1 MDDKAE
7 HPSAEL
13 TDPFAPAATTAGIE
27 PSGAA
32 GLSKHLMFD
41 MIMNK
46 KAIALGAAILLA
58 AGASQ
63 AELKA
68 FKVNGE
74 TVSVEEQKALY
85 DRAVA
90 SGQPA
95 GEQLERQVK
104 NILIQQTVLLQQA
117 KKAKIAND
125 PDVKRAI
132 EASRDQILIQ
142 GLAQDWAKK
151 NPVSEA
157 DLKAAYDQDKAGYG
171 DTEYQV
177 RHILV
182 KTEDQ
187 AKNLIQRINKGADFG
202 KLAQEFS
209 EDTGNKGQGGLLG
222 WVVPRSF
229 VPAFG
234 NSFKVLKPGE
244 VAQEPVRT
252 QFGFHVVKLEAKR
265 KAELYPSFE
274 SQKPVIRNALANQ
287 KVQQHFQELIKKANV
302 Q

>member
-1 MDDKAE
+1 MDKQV
-7 HPSAEL
+7 
-13 TDPFAPAATTAGIE
+13 
-27 PSGAA
+27 
-32 GLSKHLMFD
+32 
-41 MIMNK
+41 
-46 KAIALGAAILLA
+46 IALGAAALLI
-58 AGASQ
+58 AGAAN

-74 TVSVEEQKALY
+74 TVTVAEQKAIY
-85 DRAVA
+85 DRAVQA
-90 SGQPA
+90 GQPA
-95 GEQLERQVK
+95 GEGLERQVK
-104 NILIQQTVLLQQA
+104 NLLIQQTVLLQEA
-117 KKAKIAND
+117 NKAKIANK

-132 EASRDQILIQ
+132 ENSRDQILIQ
-142 GLAQDWAKK
+142 GLAQDWAQK

-157 DLKAAYDQDKAGYG
+157 DLKKAYDQDKAAYG

-187 AKNLIQRINKGADFG
+187 AKNLISRLNKGADFG

-234 NSFKVLKPGE
+234 ASFTALKPGE
-244 VAQEPVRT
+244 IAQSPIRT

-265 KAELYPSFE
+265 KAELYPSYE

-287 KVQQHFQELIKKANV
+287 KVQMHFQDLIKKANV

>member
-1 MDDKAE
+1 MD
-7 HPSAEL
+7 
-13 TDPFAPAATTAGIE
+13 
-27 PSGAA
+27 
-32 GLSKHLMFD
+32 
-41 MIMNK
+41 K
-46 KAIALGAAILLA
+46 KVIALGVAAILI
-58 AGASQ
+58 AGAAN

-74 TVSVEEQKALY
+74 TVTVAEQKAIY
-85 DRAVA
+85 DRAVQA
-90 SGQPA
+90 GQPA
-95 GEQLERQVK
+95 GEGLERQVK
-104 NILIQQTVLLQQA
+104 NLLIQQTVLLQEA
-117 KKAKIAND
+117 NKAKIANK

-132 EASRDQILIQ
+132 ENSRDQILIQ
-142 GLAQDWAKK
+142 GLAQDWAQK

-157 DLKAAYDQDKAGYG
+157 DIKKAYDQDKAAYG

-187 AKNLIQRINKGADFG
+187 AKNLISRLNKGADFG

-234 NSFKVLKPGE
+234 ASFTALKPGE
-244 VAQEPVRT
+244 IAQSPIRT

-265 KAELYPSFE
+265 KAELYPSYE

-287 KVQQHFQELIKKANV
+287 KVQMHFQDLIKKANV

>member
-1 MDDKAE
+1 MD
-7 HPSAEL
+7 
-13 TDPFAPAATTAGIE
+13 
-27 PSGAA
+27 
-32 GLSKHLMFD
+32 
-41 MIMNK
+41 K
-46 KAIALGAAILLA
+46 KVIALGAAALLI
-58 AGASQ
+58 AGAAN

-74 TVSVEEQKALY
+74 TVTVAEQKAIY
-85 DRAVA
+85 DRAVQA
-90 SGQPA
+90 GQPA
-95 GEQLERQVK
+95 GEGLERQVK
-104 NILIQQTVLLQQA
+104 NLLIQQTVLLQEA
-117 KKAKIAND
+117 NKAKIANK

-132 EASRDQILIQ
+132 ENSRDQILIQ
-142 GLAQDWAKK
+142 GLAQDWAQK

-157 DLKAAYDQDKAGYG
+157 DLKKVYDQDKAAYG

-187 AKNLIQRINKGADFG
+187 AKNLISRLNKGADFG

-234 NSFKVLKPGE
+234 ASFTALKPGE
-244 VAQEPVRT
+244 IAQSPIRT

-265 KAELYPSFE
+265 KAELYPSYE

-287 KVQQHFQELIKKANV
+287 KVQMHFQDLIKKANV

>member
-1 MDDKAE
+1 MD
-7 HPSAEL
+7 
-13 TDPFAPAATTAGIE
+13 
-27 PSGAA
+27 
-32 GLSKHLMFD
+32 
-41 MIMNK
+41 K
-46 KAIALGAAILLA
+46 KVIALGAAALLI
-58 AGASQ
+58 AGAAN

-74 TVSVEEQKALY
+74 TVTVAEQKAIY
-85 DRAVA
+85 DRAVQA
-90 SGQPA
+90 GQPA
-95 GEQLERQVK
+95 GEGLERQVK
-104 NILIQQTVLLQQA
+104 NLLIQQTVLLQEA
-117 KKAKIAND
+117 NKAKIANK

-132 EASRDQILIQ
+132 DNSRDQILIQ
-142 GLAQDWAKK
+142 GLAQDWAQK

-157 DLKAAYDQDKAGYG
+157 DLKKAYDQDKAAYG

-187 AKNLIQRINKGADFG
+187 AKNLISRLNKGADFG

-234 NSFKVLKPGE
+234 ASFTALKPGE
-244 VAQEPVRT
+244 IAQSPIRT

-265 KAELYPSFE
+265 KAELYPSYE

-287 KVQQHFQELIKKANV
+287 KVQMHFQDLIKKANV

>member
-1 MDDKAE
+1 MD
-7 HPSAEL
+7 
-13 TDPFAPAATTAGIE
+13 
-27 PSGAA
+27 
-32 GLSKHLMFD
+32 
-41 MIMNK
+41 K
-46 KAIALGAAILLA
+46 KVIALGAAALLI
-58 AGASQ
+58 AGAAN

-74 TVSVEEQKALY
+74 TVTVAEQKAIY
-85 DRAVA
+85 DRAVQA
-90 SGQPA
+90 GQPA
-95 GEQLERQVK
+95 GEGLERQVK
-104 NILIQQTVLLQQA
+104 NLLIQQTVLLQEA
-117 KKAKIAND
+117 NKAKIANK

-132 EASRDQILIQ
+132 ENSRDQILIQ
-142 GLAQDWAKK
+142 GLAQDWAQK
-151 NPVSEA
+151 NPVAEA
-157 DLKAAYDQDKAGYG
+157 DLKKAYDQDKAAYG

-187 AKNLIQRINKGADFG
+187 AKNLISRLNKGADFG

-209 EDTGNKGQGGLLG
+209 EDTGNKDQGGLLG

-234 NSFKVLKPGE
+234 ASFTALKPGE
-244 VAQEPVRT
+244 IAQSPIRT

-265 KAELYPSFE
+265 KAELYPSYE

-287 KVQQHFQELIKKANV
+287 KVQMHFQDLIKKANV

>member
-1 MDDKAE
+1 MD
-7 HPSAEL
+7 
-13 TDPFAPAATTAGIE
+13 
-27 PSGAA
+27 
-32 GLSKHLMFD
+32 
-41 MIMNK
+41 K
-46 KAIALGAAILLA
+46 KVIALGAAALLI
-58 AGASQ
+58 AGAAN

-74 TVSVEEQKALY
+74 TVTVAEQKAIY
-85 DRAVA
+85 DRAVQA
-90 SGQPA
+90 GQPA
-95 GEQLERQVK
+95 GEGLERQVK
-104 NILIQQTVLLQQA
+104 NLLIQQTVLLQEA
-117 KKAKIAND
+117 NKAKIANK

-132 EASRDQILIQ
+132 ENSRDQILIQ
-142 GLAQDWAKK
+142 GLAQDWAQK

-157 DLKAAYDQDKAGYG
+157 DLKKAYDQDKAAYG

-187 AKNLIQRINKGADFG
+187 AKNLISRLNKGADFG

-234 NSFKVLKPGE
+234 ASFTALKPGE
-244 VAQEPVRT
+244 IALSPIRT

-265 KAELYPSFE
+265 KAELYPSYE

-287 KVQQHFQELIKKANV
+287 KVQMHFQDLIKKANV

>member
-1 MDDKAE
+1 MD
-7 HPSAEL
+7 
-13 TDPFAPAATTAGIE
+13 
-27 PSGAA
+27 
-32 GLSKHLMFD
+32 
-41 MIMNK
+41 K
-46 KAIALGAAILLA
+46 KVIALGAAALLI
-58 AGASQ
+58 AGAAN

-74 TVSVEEQKALY
+74 TVTVAEQKAIY
-85 DRAVA
+85 DRAVQA
-90 SGQPA
+90 GQPA
-95 GEQLERQVK
+95 GEGLERQVK
-104 NILIQQTVLLQQA
+104 NLLIQQTVLLQEA
-117 KKAKIAND
+117 NKAKIANK

-132 EASRDQILIQ
+132 ENSRDQILIQ
-142 GLAQDWAKK
+142 GLAQDWAQK

-157 DLKAAYDQDKAGYG
+157 DLKKTYDQDKAAYG

-187 AKNLIQRINKGADFG
+187 AKNLISRLNKGADFG

-234 NSFKVLKPGE
+234 ASFTALKPGE
-244 VAQEPVRT
+244 IAQSPIRT

-265 KAELYPSFE
+265 KAELYPSYE

-287 KVQQHFQELIKKANV
+287 KVQMHFQDLIKKANV

>member
-1 MDDKAE
+1 MD
-7 HPSAEL
+7 
-13 TDPFAPAATTAGIE
+13 
-27 PSGAA
+27 
-32 GLSKHLMFD
+32 
-41 MIMNK
+41 K
-46 KAIALGAAILLA
+46 KVIALGAAALLI
-58 AGASQ
+58 AGAAN

-74 TVSVEEQKALY
+74 TVTVAEQKAIY
-85 DRAVA
+85 DRAVQA
-90 SGQPA
+90 GQPA
-95 GEQLERQVK
+95 GEGLERQVK
-104 NILIQQTVLLQQA
+104 NLLIQQTVLLQEA
-117 KKAKIAND
+117 NKAKIANK

-132 EASRDQILIQ
+132 ENSRDQILIQ
-142 GLAQDWAKK
+142 GLAQDWAQK

-157 DLKAAYDQDKAGYG
+157 DLKKAYDQDKAAYG

-187 AKNLIQRINKGADFG
+187 AKNLISRLNKGADFG

-234 NSFKVLKPGE
+234 ASFTALKPGE
-244 VAQEPVRT
+244 IAQSPIRT

-265 KAELYPSFE
+265 KAELYPSYE
-274 SQKPVIRNALANQ
+274 SQKPVIRNAFANQ
-287 KVQQHFQELIKKANV
+287 KVQMHFQDLIKKANV

>member
-1 MDDKAE
+1 MD
-7 HPSAEL
+7 
-13 TDPFAPAATTAGIE
+13 
-27 PSGAA
+27 
-32 GLSKHLMFD
+32 
-41 MIMNK
+41 K
-46 KAIALGAAILLA
+46 KVIALGAAALLI
-58 AGASQ
+58 AGAAN

-74 TVSVEEQKALY
+74 TVTVAEQKAIY
-85 DRAVA
+85 DRAVQA
-90 SGQPA
+90 GQPA
-95 GEQLERQVK
+95 GEGLERQVK
-104 NILIQQTVLLQQA
+104 YLLIQQTVLLQEA
-117 KKAKIAND
+117 NKAKIANK

-132 EASRDQILIQ
+132 ENSRDQILIQ
-142 GLAQDWAKK
+142 GLAQDWAQK

-157 DLKAAYDQDKAGYG
+157 DLKKAYDQDKAAYG

-187 AKNLIQRINKGADFG
+187 AKNLISRLNKGADFG

-234 NSFKVLKPGE
+234 ASFTALKPGE
-244 VAQEPVRT
+244 IAQSPIRT

-265 KAELYPSFE
+265 KAELYPSYE

-287 KVQQHFQELIKKANV
+287 KVQMHFQDLIKKANV

>member
-1 MDDKAE
+1 MD
-7 HPSAEL
+7 
-13 TDPFAPAATTAGIE
+13 
-27 PSGAA
+27 
-32 GLSKHLMFD
+32 
-41 MIMNK
+41 K
-46 KAIALGAAILLA
+46 KVIALGAAALLI
-58 AGASQ
+58 AGAAN

-74 TVSVEEQKALY
+74 TVTVAEQKAIY
-85 DRAVA
+85 DRAVQA
-90 SGQPA
+90 GQPA
-95 GEQLERQVK
+95 GEGLERQVK
-104 NILIQQTVLLQQA
+104 NLLIQQTVLLQEA
-117 KKAKIAND
+117 NKAKIANK

-132 EASRDQILIQ
+132 DNSRGQILIQ
-142 GLAQDWAKK
+142 GLAQDWAQR

-157 DLKAAYDQDKAGYG
+157 DLKKAYDQDKAAYG

-187 AKNLIQRINKGADFG
+187 AKNLISRLNKGADFG

-234 NSFKVLKPGE
+234 ASFTALKPGE
-244 VAQEPVRT
+244 IAQSPIRT

-265 KAELYPSFE
+265 KAELYPSYE

-287 KVQQHFQELIKKANV
+287 KVQMHFQDLIKKANV

>member
-1 MDDKAE
+1 MD
-7 HPSAEL
+7 
-13 TDPFAPAATTAGIE
+13 
-27 PSGAA
+27 
-32 GLSKHLMFD
+32 
-41 MIMNK
+41 K
-46 KAIALGAAILLA
+46 KVIALGAAALLI
-58 AGASQ
+58 AGAAN

-74 TVSVEEQKALY
+74 TVTVAELKAIY
-85 DRAVA
+85 DRAVQ

-95 GEQLERQVK
+95 GEGLERQVK
-104 NILIQQTVLLQQA
+104 NLLIQQTVLLQEA
-117 KKAKIAND
+117 NKAKIANKA
-125 PDVKRAI
+125 DVKRAI
-132 EASRDQILIQ
+132 ENSRDQILIQ
-142 GLAQDWAKK
+142 GLAQDWAQK

-157 DLKAAYDQDKAGYG
+157 DLKKAYDQDKAAYG

-187 AKNLIQRINKGADFG
+187 AKNLISRLNKGADFG

-234 NSFKVLKPGE
+234 ASFTALKPGE
-244 VAQEPVRT
+244 IAQSPIRT

-265 KAELYPSFE
+265 KAELYPSYE

-287 KVQQHFQELIKKANV
+287 KVQMHFQDLIKKANV

>member
-1 MDDKAE
+1 MPEARE
-7 HPSAEL
+7 HFP
-13 TDPFAPAATTAGIE
+13 TIFFRT
-27 PSGAA
+27 
-32 GLSKHLMFD
+32 
-41 MIMNK
+41 MNK
-46 KAIALGAAILLA
+46 KILMLGLAAAIA
-58 AGASQ
+58 AGTAN

-68 FKVNGE
+68 FKVNGQ
-74 TVSVEEQKALY
+74 TVTVAEQKAIY

-90 SGQPA
+90 QGQPA

-104 NILIQQTVLLQQA
+104 NLLVQQTVLLQEA
-117 KKAKIAND
+117 KKAKIDQNA
-125 PDVKRAI
+125 DVKQAI
-132 EASRDQILIQ
+132 ADATNRILVQ

-151 NPVSEA
+151 HPVTDA
-157 DLKAAYDQDKAGYG
+157 DLKKAYDADKASYG

-187 AKNLIQRINKGADFG
+187 AKNLIARINKGADFG

-209 EDTGNKGQGGLLG
+209 EDTGNKAQGGLLG

-234 NSFKVLKPGE
+234 NSFTLLKAGE
-244 VAQEPVRT
+244 VGQAPVRT
-252 QFGFHVVKLEAKR
+252 QYGFHVVKLEAKR
-265 KAELYPSFE
+265 PAQLYPTFD
-274 SQKPVIRNALANQ
+274 SQKPVLRNALANQ
-287 KVQQHFQELIKKANV
+287 EVQKHFAEIIKKAKV

>member
-1 MDDKAE
+1 MD
-7 HPSAEL
+7 
-13 TDPFAPAATTAGIE
+13 
-27 PSGAA
+27 
-32 GLSKHLMFD
+32 
-41 MIMNK
+41 K
-46 KAIALGAAILLA
+46 KVIALGVAAILI
-58 AGASQ
+58 AGAAN

-74 TVSVEEQKALY
+74 TVTVAEQKAIY
-85 DRAVA
+85 DRAVQA
-90 SGQPA
+90 GQPA
-95 GEQLERQVK
+95 GEGLERQVK
-104 NILIQQTVLLQQA
+104 DLLIQQTVLLQEA
-117 KKAKIAND
+117 NKAKIANK

-132 EASRDQILIQ
+132 ENSRDQILIQ
-142 GLAQDWAKK
+142 GLAQDWAQK

-157 DLKAAYDQDKAGYG
+157 DLKKAYDQDKAAYG

-187 AKNLIQRINKGADFG
+187 AKNLISRLNKGADFG

-234 NSFKVLKPGE
+234 ASFTALKPGE
-244 VAQEPVRT
+244 IAQSPIRT

-265 KAELYPSFE
+265 KAELYPSYE
-274 SQKPVIRNALANQ
+274 SQKPVISNALANQ
-287 KVQQHFQELIKKANV
+287 KVQMHFQDLIKKANV

>member
-1 MDDKAE
+1 MD
-7 HPSAEL
+7 
-13 TDPFAPAATTAGIE
+13 
-27 PSGAA
+27 
-32 GLSKHLMFD
+32 
-41 MIMNK
+41 K
-46 KAIALGAAILLA
+46 KVIALGVAAILI
-58 AGASQ
+58 AGAAN

-74 TVSVEEQKALY
+74 TVTVAEQKAIY
-85 DRAVA
+85 DRAVQA
-90 SGQPA
+90 GQPA
-95 GEQLERQVK
+95 GEGLERQVK
-104 NILIQQTVLLQQA
+104 NLLIQQTVLLQEA
-117 KKAKIAND
+117 NKAKIANK

-132 EASRDQILIQ
+132 ENSRDQILIQ
-142 GLAQDWAKK
+142 GLAQDWAQK

-157 DLKAAYDQDKAGYG
+157 DLKKAYDQDKAAYG

-187 AKNLIQRINKGADFG
+187 AKNLISRLNKGADFG

-209 EDTGNKGQGGLLG
+209 EDTGNKGQGGLIG
-222 WVVPRSF
+222 WVVPRSY

-234 NSFKVLKPGE
+234 ASFTALKPGE
-244 VAQEPVRT
+244 IAQSPIRT

-265 KAELYPSFE
+265 KAELYPSYE

-287 KVQQHFQELIKKANV
+287 KVQMHFQDLIKKANV

>member
-1 MDDKAE
+1 MD
-7 HPSAEL
+7 
-13 TDPFAPAATTAGIE
+13 
-27 PSGAA
+27 
-32 GLSKHLMFD
+32 
-41 MIMNK
+41 K
-46 KAIALGAAILLA
+46 KVIALGAAALLI
-58 AGASQ
+58 AGAAN

-74 TVSVEEQKALY
+74 TVTVAEQKAIY
-85 DRAVA
+85 DRAVQA
-90 SGQPA
+90 GQPA
-95 GEQLERQVK
+95 GEGLERQVK
-104 NILIQQTVLLQQA
+104 NLLIQQTVLLQEA
-117 KKAKIAND
+117 NKAKIANK

-132 EASRDQILIQ
+132 ENSRDQILIQ
-142 GLAQDWAKK
+142 GLAQDWAQK
-151 NPVSEA
+151 NPFSEA
-157 DLKAAYDQDKAGYG
+157 DLKKAYDQDKAAYG

-182 KTEDQ
+182 KTEGQ
-187 AKNLIQRINKGADFG
+187 AKNLISRLNKGADFG

-234 NSFKVLKPGE
+234 ASFTALKPGE
-244 VAQEPVRT
+244 IAQSPIRT

-265 KAELYPSFE
+265 KAELYPSYE

-287 KVQQHFQELIKKANV
+287 KVQMHFQDLIKKANV

>member
-1 MDDKAE
+1 MD
-7 HPSAEL
+7 
-13 TDPFAPAATTAGIE
+13 
-27 PSGAA
+27 
-32 GLSKHLMFD
+32 
-41 MIMNK
+41 K
-46 KAIALGAAILLA
+46 KVIALGVAAILI
-58 AGASQ
+58 AGAAN

-74 TVSVEEQKALY
+74 TVTVAEQKAIY
-85 DRAVA
+85 DRAVQA
-90 SGQPA
+90 GQPA
-95 GEQLERQVK
+95 GEGLERQVK
-104 NILIQQTVLLQQA
+104 NLLIQQTVLLQEA
-117 KKAKIAND
+117 NKAKIANK

-132 EASRDQILIQ
+132 ENSRDQILIQ
-142 GLAQDWAKK
+142 GLAQDWAQK

-157 DLKAAYDQDKAGYG
+157 DLKKAYDQDKSAYG

-187 AKNLIQRINKGADFG
+187 AKNLISRLNKGADFG

-234 NSFKVLKPGE
+234 ASFTALKPGE
-244 VAQEPVRT
+244 IAQSPIRT

-265 KAELYPSFE
+265 KAELYPSYE

-287 KVQQHFQELIKKANV
+287 KVQMHFQDLIKKANV

>member
-1 MDDKAE
+1 MD
-7 HPSAEL
+7 
-13 TDPFAPAATTAGIE
+13 
-27 PSGAA
+27 
-32 GLSKHLMFD
+32 
-41 MIMNK
+41 K
-46 KAIALGAAILLA
+46 KVIALGAAALLI
-58 AGASQ
+58 AGAAN

-74 TVSVEEQKALY
+74 TVTVAEQKAIY
-85 DRAVA
+85 DRAVQA
-90 SGQPA
+90 GQPA
-95 GEQLERQVK
+95 GEGLERQVT
-104 NILIQQTVLLQQA
+104 NLLIQQTVLLQEA
-117 KKAKIAND
+117 NKAKIANK

-132 EASRDQILIQ
+132 ENSRDQILIQ
-142 GLAQDWAKK
+142 GLAQDWAQK

-157 DLKAAYDQDKAGYG
+157 DLKKAYDQDKAAYV

-187 AKNLIQRINKGADFG
+187 AKNLISRLNKGADFG

-234 NSFKVLKPGE
+234 ASFTALKPGE
-244 VAQEPVRT
+244 IAQSPIRT

-265 KAELYPSFE
+265 KAELYPSYE

-287 KVQQHFQELIKKANV
+287 KVQMHFQDLIKKANV

>member
-1 MDDKAE
+1 MD
-7 HPSAEL
+7 
-13 TDPFAPAATTAGIE
+13 
-27 PSGAA
+27 
-32 GLSKHLMFD
+32 
-41 MIMNK
+41 K
-46 KAIALGAAILLA
+46 KVIALGAAALLI
-58 AGASQ
+58 AGAAN

-74 TVSVEEQKALY
+74 TVTVAEQKAIY
-85 DRAVA
+85 DRAVQA
-90 SGQPA
+90 GQPA
-95 GEQLERQVK
+95 GEGLERQVK
-104 NILIQQTVLLQQA
+104 SLLIQQTVLLQEA
-117 KKAKIAND
+117 NKAKIANK

-132 EASRDQILIQ
+132 DNSRDQILIQ
-142 GLAQDWAKK
+142 GLAQDWAQK

-157 DLKAAYDQDKAGYG
+157 DLKKAYDQDKAAYG

-187 AKNLIQRINKGADFG
+187 AKNLISRLNKGADFG

-234 NSFKVLKPGE
+234 ASFTALKPGE
-244 VAQEPVRT
+244 IAQSPIRT

-265 KAELYPSFE
+265 KAELYPSYE

-287 KVQQHFQELIKKANV
+287 KVQMHFQDLIKKANV

>member
-1 MDDKAE
+1 MD
-7 HPSAEL
+7 
-13 TDPFAPAATTAGIE
+13 
-27 PSGAA
+27 
-32 GLSKHLMFD
+32 
-41 MIMNK
+41 K
-46 KAIALGAAILLA
+46 KVIALGAAALLI
-58 AGASQ
+58 AGAAN

-74 TVSVEEQKALY
+74 TVTVAEQKAIY
-85 DRAVA
+85 DRAVQA
-90 SGQPA
+90 GQPA
-95 GEQLERQVK
+95 GEGLERQVK
-104 NILIQQTVLLQQA
+104 NLLIQQTVLLQEA
-117 KKAKIAND
+117 NKAKIANK

-132 EASRDQILIQ
+132 ENSRDQILIQ
-142 GLAQDWAKK
+142 GLAQDWAEK

-157 DLKAAYDQDKAGYG
+157 DLKKAYDQDKAAYG

-187 AKNLIQRINKGADFG
+187 AKNLISRLNKGADFG

-234 NSFKVLKPGE
+234 ASFTALKPGE
-244 VAQEPVRT
+244 IAQSPIRT

-265 KAELYPSFE
+265 KAELYPSYE

-287 KVQQHFQELIKKANV
+287 KVQMHFQDLIKKANI

>member
-1 MDDKAE
+1 MD
-7 HPSAEL
+7 
-13 TDPFAPAATTAGIE
+13 
-27 PSGAA
+27 
-32 GLSKHLMFD
+32 
-41 MIMNK
+41 K
-46 KAIALGAAILLA
+46 KVIALGAAALLI
-58 AGASQ
+58 AGAAN

-74 TVSVEEQKALY
+74 TVTVAEQKAIY
-85 DRAVA
+85 DRAVQA
-90 SGQPA
+90 GQPA
-95 GEQLERQVK
+95 GEGLERQVK
-104 NILIQQTVLLQQA
+104 NLLIQQTVLLQEA
-117 KKAKIAND
+117 NKAKIANK

-132 EASRDQILIQ
+132 ENSRDQILIQ
-142 GLAQDWAKK
+142 GLAQDWAQK

-157 DLKAAYDQDKAGYG
+157 DLKKAYDQDKAAYG

-187 AKNLIQRINKGADFG
+187 AKNLISRLNKGADFG

-234 NSFKVLKPGE
+234 ASFTALKPGE
-244 VAQEPVRT
+244 IAQSPIRT

-265 KAELYPSFE
+265 KAELYPSYE

-287 KVQQHFQELIKKANV
+287 KVQMHFQDLIKEANV

>member
-1 MDDKAE
+1 MD
-7 HPSAEL
+7 
-13 TDPFAPAATTAGIE
+13 
-27 PSGAA
+27 
-32 GLSKHLMFD
+32 
-41 MIMNK
+41 K
-46 KAIALGAAILLA
+46 KAIALGAAILMA
-58 AGASQ
+58 AGAAN

-74 TVSVEEQKALY
+74 TVTVATQKALY
-85 DRAVA
+85 DSAVA
-90 SGQPA
+90 QGQPA
-95 GEQLERQVK
+95 GEELERQVK
-104 NILIQQTVLLQQA
+104 NILIQQTVLLQEA
-117 KKAKIAND
+117 KKAKVQQN
-125 PDVKRAI
+125 PDVQRAI
-132 EASRDQILIQ
+132 NNARDQILIN

-151 NPVSEA
+151 NPIPEA
-157 DLKAAYDQDKAGYG
+157 DLQKAYNADKASYG

-187 AKNLIQRINKGADFG
+187 AKNLISRLGKGADFG

-209 EDTGNKGQGGLLG
+209 EDTGNKAQGGLLG

-234 NSFKVLKPGE
+234 AAFSALKPGE
-244 VAQEPVRT
+244 IAQVPVRT

-265 KAELYPSFE
+265 KAELYPAYDT
-274 SQKPVIRNALANQ
+274 QKNVIRNALANQ
-287 KVQQHFQELIKKANV
+287 KVQQHFQELVKAAKV

>member
-1 MDDKAE
+1 MD
-7 HPSAEL
+7 
-13 TDPFAPAATTAGIE
+13 
-27 PSGAA
+27 
-32 GLSKHLMFD
+32 
-41 MIMNK
+41 K
-46 KAIALGAAILLA
+46 KVIALGAAALLI
-58 AGASQ
+58 AGAAN

-74 TVSVEEQKALY
+74 TVTVAEQKAIY
-85 DRAVA
+85 DRAVQA
-90 SGQPA
+90 GQPA
-95 GEQLERQVK
+95 GEGLARQVK
-104 NILIQQTVLLQQA
+104 NLLIQQTVLLQEA
-117 KKAKIAND
+117 NKAKIANK

-132 EASRDQILIQ
+132 ENSRDQILIQ
-142 GLAQDWAKK
+142 GLAQDWAQK

-157 DLKAAYDQDKAGYG
+157 DLKKAYDQDKAAYG

-187 AKNLIQRINKGADFG
+187 AKNLISRLNKGADFG

-234 NSFKVLKPGE
+234 ASFTALKPGE
-244 VAQEPVRT
+244 IAQSPIRT

-265 KAELYPSFE
+265 KAELYPSYE

-287 KVQQHFQELIKKANV
+287 KVQMHFQDLIKKANV

>member
-1 MDDKAE
+1 MD
-7 HPSAEL
+7 
-13 TDPFAPAATTAGIE
+13 
-27 PSGAA
+27 
-32 GLSKHLMFD
+32 
-41 MIMNK
+41 K
-46 KAIALGAAILLA
+46 KVIALGAAALLI
-58 AGASQ
+58 AGAAN

-74 TVSVEEQKALY
+74 TVTVAEQKAIY
-85 DRAVA
+85 DRAVQA
-90 SGQPA
+90 GQPA
-95 GEQLERQVK
+95 GEGLERQVK
-104 NILIQQTVLLQQA
+104 NLLIQQTVLLQEA
-117 KKAKIAND
+117 NKAKIANK

-132 EASRDQILIQ
+132 ENSRDQILIQ
-142 GLAQDWAKK
+142 GLAQDWAQK

-157 DLKAAYDQDKAGYG
+157 DLKKAYDQDKAAYG
-171 DTEYQV
+171 DTEYLV

-187 AKNLIQRINKGADFG
+187 AKNLISRLNKGADFG

-234 NSFKVLKPGE
+234 ASFTALKPGE
-244 VAQEPVRT
+244 IAQSPIRT

-265 KAELYPSFE
+265 KAELYPSYE

-287 KVQQHFQELIKKANV
+287 KVQMHFQDLIKKANV